1 MRALPL
7 ALRSVSAPE
16 LVQRIEAERR
26 GVPFLLYV
34 DGDGDQHIATLE
46 GTALSVGR
54 LPSTDVPLAWDTE
67 VSRVHAM
74 LERVGDEWTVVDNG
88 LSRNGTFV
96 NGERVRGRRRLSD
109 RDALRVGRTQI
120 VVLTGGQHESRTT
133 EATRDLPP
141 PPVSAAQRRVLIAL
155 CRPLGEHGFGAP
167 SSNREIADELVLSVE
182 TVKRHL
188 RDLFERFG
196 VRELPQ
202 NRKRAELALRAL
214 ERGAIRVERDEM
226 DDSF

>member
-1 MRALPL
+1 MRTLPL

-16 LVQRIEAERR
+16 LAQRIRAERR

-34 DGDGDQHIATLE
+34 DGDGDQQIAELD
-46 GTALSVGR
+46 GTAVSIGR
-54 LPSTDVPLAWDTE
+54 LESTDVPLAWDTE
-67 VSRVHAM
+67 VSRVHAV
-74 LERVGDEWTVVDNG
+74 LERVGDEWTVVDDG

-96 NGERVRGRRRLSD
+96 NGERVRRRRRLGD
-109 RDALRVGRTQI
+109 RDALRIGRTQL
-120 VVLTGGQHESRTT
+120 VFLTGGRQESRTT

-155 CRPLGEHGFGAP
+155 CRPLTEHGFGAP
-167 SSNREIADELVLSVE
+167 SSNREIADELFLSVE

-188 RDLFERFG
+188 HDLFEVFG
-196 VRELPQ
+196 VVELPQ

-214 ERGAIRVERDEM
+214 ERGAIRVEAD
-226 DDSF
+226 